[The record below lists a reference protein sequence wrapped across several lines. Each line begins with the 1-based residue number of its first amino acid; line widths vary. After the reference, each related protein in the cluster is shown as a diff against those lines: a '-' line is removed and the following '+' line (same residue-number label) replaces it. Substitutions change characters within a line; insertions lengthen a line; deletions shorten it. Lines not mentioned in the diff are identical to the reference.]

1 MGGENREIEEKWQRD
16 IHIFIQA
23 CELSHKPADRE
34 RTQDMNNTVVSGS
47 SRVVFSVNF
56 YQGEFAKLALVRQL
70 KTIRWDF

>member
-34 RTQDMNNTVVSGS
+34 RTQDMNNTVVS
-47 SRVVFSVNF
+47 VVAVVWYFLSTFIKVNL
-56 YQGEFAKLALVRQL
+56 QG
-70 KTIRWDF
+70 